1 MPIALIESVICMSAC
16 LARGDL
22 QAVLVPDEA
31 LGALTLEAFL
41 RGDGSNA
48 EVKIR
53 FRVET
58 GSGLRLGLEFGSS
71 GAVGAGHNMELK
83 ARLAVVRNA

>member
-1 MPIALIESVICMSAC
+1 MSAC

-41 RGDGSNA
+41 RGDGGNT

-53 FRVET
+53 FRIRNRVT
-58 GSGLRLGLEFGSS
+58 INCSKRGLE
-71 GAVGAGHNMELK
+71 L
-83 ARLAVVRNA
+83 

>member
-1 MPIALIESVICMSAC
+1 M
-16 LARGDL
+16 
-22 QAVLVPDEA
+22 VPDEA

-41 RGDGSNA
+41 RGDGGN
-48 EVKIR
+48 EDVKIR
-53 FRVET
+53 FRVEI

-71 GAVGAGHNMELK
+71 VAVGARHNMELK

>member
-1 MPIALIESVICMSAC
+1 MIDRVTIVSCV
-16 LARGDL
+16 ARGDL

-41 RGDGSNA
+41 RGVGGNA

-53 FRVET
+53 VRILGCEEGH
-58 GSGLRLGLEFGSS
+58 GSD
-71 GAVGAGHNMELK
+71 
-83 ARLAVVRNA
+83 